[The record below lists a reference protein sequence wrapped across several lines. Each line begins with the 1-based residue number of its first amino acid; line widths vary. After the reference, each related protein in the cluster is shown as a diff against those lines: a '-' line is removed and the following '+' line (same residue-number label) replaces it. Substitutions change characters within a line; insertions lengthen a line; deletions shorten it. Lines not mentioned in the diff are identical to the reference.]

1 MIVEG
6 IVFRVV
12 TESHP
17 GCPKLAAAGADKIR
31 TEFLANDLEPWEW
44 ALERAA
50 AFRFPHYED
59 AQNAAKLVG
68 PHCHARVVSPD
79 SESLPERLRPRP
91 DLPGPPAKVEIPK
104 IKMDRRRLAEIRRDP
119 VEKE

>member
-1 MIVEG
+1 LIVEG

-31 TEFLANDLEPWEW
+31 TEFLANDIEPWEW

-50 AFRFPHYED
+50 AFCFPHYED
-59 AQNAAKLVG
+59 AQNAAKLIG
-68 PHCHARVVSPD
+68 PHCHARVVSPK
-79 SESLPERLRPRP
+79 SESLPERLRPRLELSAP
-91 DLPGPPAKVEIPK
+91 HTKVAIPK
-104 IKMDRRRLAEIRRDP
+104 IKMDPRRLAEIRRDP